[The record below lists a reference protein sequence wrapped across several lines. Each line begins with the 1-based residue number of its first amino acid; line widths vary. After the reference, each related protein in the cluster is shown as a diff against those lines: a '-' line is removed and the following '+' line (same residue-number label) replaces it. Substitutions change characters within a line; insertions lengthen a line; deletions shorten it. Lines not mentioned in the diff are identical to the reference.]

1 MKLPHVFRGLLLL
14 LAVLVFGAC
23 GTAPVETPVALP
35 KERIPLVMVPV
46 CGYPTVLAAAATSK
60 SARLM
65 WAFSP
70 TMRLVSS
77 ADAVEFRHAARHH
90 GRFYVYERRADP
102 ANAVTIPRG
111 HEMTACPESNQ
122 AQTLLKPSKV
132 YLVDGKVVPVPPPP
146 CKLLTERRAL
156 ALFEPPSESLRAAA
170 TIDAT
175 NPKLEGR
182 FIGQSAHGK
191 GTLRTPAH
199 PNPVRQAQEQEL
211 KEVVTKSYAMGKK
224 IGATVQG
231 IESGLS
237 FLSSHCSRFDDDLRE
252 NPDILADIQNKVA
265 KTLNDL
271 SVPPVQTDPHL
282 QASSE
287 SAFSEGFEA
296 GVGSKKLEFL
306 ALNTAST
313 VAILLF
319 PSAYATAETT
329 TAKAVRQAFERL
341 RRIPIYVPAVTNGAG
356 FFLKLPKAPPAN
368 ANGPASPAPSPP
380 AAKTPPAITPPAPA
394 PFGNLSRAA
403 EFGVQ
408 TESKLGKMIAG
419 TGLEKHHLFEQ
430 RFGVKMEND
439 PRMNLTIAVTAAEHQ
454 AFTTAWRREIAY
466 GLAGTHSTKIGRAEI
481 IAAARKIYAT
491 YPAILKALDL

>member
-1 MKLPHVFRGLLLL
+1 MNLPHVVRGLLLL
-14 LAVLVFGAC
+14 ITVLVFGAC
-23 GTAPVETPVALP
+23 EPLPAVTPVGVIN
-35 KERIPLVMVPV
+35 ERIPLVLVPV
-46 CGYPTVLAAAATSK
+46 CGYPTALAAAASSK

-70 TMRLVSS
+70 TMQLISS
-77 ADAVEFRHAARHH
+77 ADSMQFCQAARHQ
-90 GRFYVYERRADP
+90 GRFYVYDRDADP
-102 ANAVTIPRG
+102 ANSRTMPLG
-111 HEMTACPESNQ
+111 QEMTPCPEANEKL
-122 AQTLLKPSKV
+122 ALVKPSKV
-132 YLVDGKVVPVPPPP
+132 YLLEGKVVPIPPPP

-156 ALFEPPSESLRAAA
+156 VLFEPPSESLRADTASA
-170 TIDAT
+170 RP
-175 NPKLEGR
+175 NPKPDGR
-182 FIGQSAHGK
+182 YLGQSAHGK
-191 GTLRTPAH
+191 GTIRAPAH

-224 IGATVQG
+224 IGSTVQG

-271 SVPPVQTDPHL
+271 PIPSTLTDSHL

-287 SAFSEGFEA
+287 AAFSEGFEA

-319 PSAYATAETT
+319 PNAYVATETLA
-329 TAKAVRQAFERL
+329 AKAVRLAFERL

-356 FFLKLPKAPPAN
+356 FFLKLPKTPPAN
-368 ANGPASPAPSPP
+368 VNGPSLPAVSPP

-419 TGLEKHHLFEQ
+419 QGLEKHHLIEQ
-430 RFGVKMEND
+430 RFSVKMEND
-439 PRMNLTIAVTAAEHQ
+439 RRMNLTIAVTAAEHQ
-454 AFTTAWRREIAY
+454 EFTNKWRQAIAY
-466 GLAGTHSTKIGRAEI
+466 GEAGTRNAGIGRAEI
-481 IAAARKIYAT
+481 INAARKIYAS